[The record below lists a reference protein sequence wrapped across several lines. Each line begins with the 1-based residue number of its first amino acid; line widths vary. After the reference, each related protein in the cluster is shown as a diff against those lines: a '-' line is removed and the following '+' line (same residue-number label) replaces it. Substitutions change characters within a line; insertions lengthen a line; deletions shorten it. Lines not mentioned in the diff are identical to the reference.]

1 MAPSDKPQKGF
12 CYLLPDD
19 DSVDEGRE
27 ESGYVGDGVGD
38 AHERAGV
45 VGAQVA
51 DVDHVAGDLARRQRR
66 RHHHRRDRLQCA
78 KGFHEGRETFEGIVK
93 LDLDYD
99 LHPELLMNRYADCYQ
114 FYQCFNAIND

>member
-1 MAPSDKPQKGF
+1 MLQTHEEH
-12 CYLLPDD
+12 YLLPNDD
-19 DSVDEGRE
+19 AVDEGRE

-66 RHHHRRDRLQCA
+66 RHHHGRDRLQCA
-78 KGFHEGRETFEGIVK
+78 TEFREGLETFEGTIQLN
-93 LDLDYD
+93 LDSK
-99 LHPELLMNRYADCYQ
+99 
-114 FYQCFNAIND
+114 